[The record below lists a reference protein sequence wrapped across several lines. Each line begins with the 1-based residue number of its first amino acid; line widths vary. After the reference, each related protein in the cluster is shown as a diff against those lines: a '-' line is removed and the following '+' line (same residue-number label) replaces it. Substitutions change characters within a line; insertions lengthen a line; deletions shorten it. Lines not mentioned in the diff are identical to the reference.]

1 MGRTHLTIVTPS
13 TPTKFHCEHHDTH
26 FDRFPSLIHFLW
38 MQLLIRSNGGASEQ
52 DMLVAYESLFLE
64 KCPLCNRFLSAEGY
78 LPPVARIRQED
89 GTWEPQHGT
98 CVQN

>member
-1 MGRTHLTIVTPS
+1 MGGIGT
-13 TPTKFHCEHHDTH
+13 
-26 FDRFPSLIHFLW
+26 
-38 MQLLIRSNGGASEQ
+38 EQ
-52 DMLVAYESLFLE
+52 DMLVAYEGLFLE

-78 LPPVARIRQED
+78 LPPVARVRQED